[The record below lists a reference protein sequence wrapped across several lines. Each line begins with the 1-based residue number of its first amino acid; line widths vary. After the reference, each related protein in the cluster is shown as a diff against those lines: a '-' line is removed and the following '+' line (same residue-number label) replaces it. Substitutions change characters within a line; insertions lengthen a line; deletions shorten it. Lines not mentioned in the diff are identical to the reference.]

1 MPRSRPVETTL
12 DATALRSLPLP
23 DDEQDDKRHRGTVL
37 VIGGS
42 VETPG
47 AALLAGVA
55 ALRMGAG
62 RLQIASAPPVLA
74 QLGVAIPEA
83 LVIPDDLG
91 SPGLSQRVA
100 TADAVVVGPGLSDP
114 DHAVDLLGLV
124 LEHAASGTVVVV
136 DAMALDALVT
146 LSDRLADSAA
156 RIIVTPNREELDR
169 LATGESEDVP
179 VECVV
184 AQDYGVTVVSFG
196 RIAGPDGRCYVD
208 RGTVMGLG
216 TSGAGDILAGAIGGV
231 AARSGDVLTAA
242 AWAMLGHRVAANRAA
257 AAIAPLGYIA
267 REIVDELPRAL
278 AELHGLMAAR
288 DG

>member
-12 DATALRSLPLP
+12 DAAALRALPLP

-42 VETPG
+42 AETPG

-62 RLQIASAPPVLA
+62 RLQIASAPSVLA

-83 LVIPDDLG
+83 LVIPDDIR
-91 SPGLSQRVA
+91 SSGLSHRVA
-100 TADAVVVGPGLSDP
+100 TADAVVVGPGLGDP

-169 LATGESEDVP
+169 LATGGSEDVAL
-179 VECVV
+179 ECIV
-184 AQDYGVTVVSFG
+184 ARDYGVTVVSFG

-208 RGTVMGLG
+208 RGTVTGLG

-231 AARSGDVLTAA
+231 AARSGDVVTAA
-242 AWAMLGHRVAANRAA
+242 AWAMLGHRIAANRAA
-257 AAIAPLGYIA
+257 AAIAPVGYIA

-278 AELHGLMAAR
+278 AELHDLATG